1 VGGARQTR
9 VKWHSSAK
17 SRSFPCRAPNR
28 TLVSRETRIH
38 PTEGYFL
45 STSPATH
52 NSIAPR
58 NSRSRVILAS
68 LIGTTIE
75 FYDFYVYATAAVLV
89 FPFLFF
95 PSENETTALLA
106 SFATFGAAM
115 LARPVG
121 AVFFGHLGDRLG
133 RKTTLVASL
142 LTMGIATFLI
152 GVLPTHAMVGALAAA
167 LLLILRLTQGF
178 AIGGEW
184 SGAALVATENAPA
197 GKRAWYGT
205 FPQLGAPLGFII
217 ANMLFFFINQALAD
231 PATPGQPSAAFL
243 EWGWRIPF
251 LFSAVM
257 VIIGLWVRLK
267 LVESQA
273 FEQTKER
280 GAVKRVPLAEA
291 FKNHWRALILG
302 TFAMLATYVLFYLM
316 SAFTLTYGTRPV
328 DAPIP
333 GAGYTYNDFIL
344 MLVFGVVF
352 FGIFTLVSGP
362 LADRFGRRSTLL
374 VVTAAIAL
382 FGLLFVPMLSS
393 GSTPI
398 VMFFL
403 ALGFTLMGLT
413 FGPMGAFLPEMFPTN
428 IRYTGSAIAYN
439 IASILG
445 AALAPIVAVWLW
457 NIGKGSPLYVGLY
470 LSGAA
475 LITFVSLLLTK
486 ETKGV
491 DFED

>member
-1 VGGARQTR
+1 MCAPTFIDNESLPV
-9 VKWHSSAK
+9 SA
-17 SRSFPCRAPNR
+17 SRTASTTDAP
-28 TLVSRETRIH
+28 TT
-38 PTEGYFL
+38 T
-45 STSPATH
+45 T
-52 NSIAPR
+52 APR
-58 NSRSRVILAS
+58 NSPARVVLAS

-89 FPFLFF
+89 FPHLFF
-95 PSENETTALLA
+95 PSDNETTALLA

-152 GVLPTHAMVGALAAA
+152 GVLPTHAMVGAWAAV
-167 LLLILRLTQGF
+167 LLLIMRLVQGF

-184 SGAALVATENAPA
+184 SGAALVATENAPK

-217 ANMLFFFINQALAD
+217 ANMLFYVINLALAD
-231 PATPGQPSAAFL
+231 PAAPGQPSAAFL
-243 EWGWRIPF
+243 DWGWRIPF

-257 VIIGLWVRLK
+257 VIVGLWVRLK
-267 LVESQA
+267 LVESNA
-273 FEQTKER
+273 FEHAKQA
-280 GAVKRVPLAEA
+280 GGVKRMPLAEA
-291 FKNHWRALILG
+291 FKHHWKALILG
-302 TFAMLATYVLFYLM
+302 TLAMLATYVLFYLM
-316 SAFTLTYGTRPV
+316 TSYTLTYGTRPT
-328 DAPIP
+328 DADVP
-333 GAGYTYNDFIL
+333 GAGYTYNSFIL

-362 LADRFGRRSTLL
+362 LADRFGRRRSLL
-374 VVTAAIAL
+374 VVTAAIAV
-382 FGLLFVPMLSS
+382 FGFLFVPLLGG
-393 GSTPI
+393 GSTPL

-428 IRYTGSAIAYN
+428 VRYTGSAVAYN
-439 IASILG
+439 VSSILG
-445 AALAPIVAVWLW
+445 AALAPIIAVWLW
-457 NIGKGSPLYVGLY
+457 TVADGSPFWVGIY
-470 LSGAA
+470 LTGAA
-475 LITFVSLLLTK
+475 LITFVSLLLTR
-486 ETKGV
+486 ETKDV
-491 DFED
+491 DIEA